1 MIRARQ
7 TQANNKFFSSEDKPF
22 QGRGPS
28 TDEWRSFKKNFVV
41 EVDGK
46 PVKKNTAK
54 TNDELIQ
61 YIRDSKDM
69 VDTMHERDQQDRD
82 KIVHDLI
89 DKAYKEDRKKKDSK

>member
-7 TQANNKFFSSEDKPF
+7 SNNKDTFEDKPF

-61 YIRDSKDM
+61 YIRDSKDT

-89 DKAYKEDRKKKDSK
+89 DKAYKEDRKKKGSQ